1 MQLDYDFKDGK
12 GQVKV
17 RRGDGVECSGA
28 VNAAMQGGKL
38 AISNQGQAACNDGSS
53 YKLPE
58 VVCSPDSR
66 SAADCTGSYENKQ
79 FPMSMRQGVE

>member
-38 AISNQGQAACNDGSS
+38 AINNQGQAACNDGSS

-58 VVCSPDSR
+58 VVQP
-66 SAADCTGSYENKQ
+66 G
-79 FPMSMRQGVE
+79 